1 MEKTADRASS
11 IVLEQFDAPWRDDVP
26 VFGCCRR
33 AVTSATESA
42 DLEEV
47 ALLDVSSRVTTIRE
61 AVDEDLPGHL
71 DAHRC
76 CAGHLANLAFD
87 LPDLLAGLDAR

>member
-1 MEKTADRASS
+1 MEKTADQASS

-26 VFGCCRR
+26 VFGCCRK
-33 AVTSATESA
+33 AVATATERV

-47 ALLDVSSRVTTIRE
+47 AALDVSTRVTTLRE
-61 AVDEDLPGHL
+61 AVEEGLPGHL

-87 LPDLLAGLDAR
+87 LPDLLMGTEAE